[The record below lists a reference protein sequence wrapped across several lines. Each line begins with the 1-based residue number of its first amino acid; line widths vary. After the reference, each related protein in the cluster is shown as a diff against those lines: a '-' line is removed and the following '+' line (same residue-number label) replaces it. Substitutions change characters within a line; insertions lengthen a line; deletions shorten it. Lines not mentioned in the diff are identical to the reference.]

1 MNGRTFLTRFPK
13 TNFSFSS
20 LIFVSLKGAN
30 NDDVRVDERQDGSY
44 TMETV
49 LTAVFAACLAALLTG
64 FLAGYACARR
74 CTKSEDD
81 NLPYPDTEYEYF
93 EQRHNM
99 NAWVPVDTLDIIRSG
114 PFTLIFPSKFRGLYN
129 IGTKKRFLYG
139 VFIKTYFNYIFNFIV
154 KRVIVFKQCW
164 MYVQLLLNIE

>member
-1 MNGRTFLTRFPK
+1 MHLFFNSIHLFNVDLSAVHWWSLYMCELVERSLSSCSTRIFRW
-13 TNFSFSS
+13 SS
-20 LIFVSLKGAN
+20 LIFIFVPRKGTN
-30 NDDVRVDERQDGSY
+30 NDDVRMDERQDGSY

-99 NAWVPVDTLDIIRSG
+99 NAWVHLWNKSHRYIIVAHDRVMIHLY
-114 PFTLIFPSKFRGLYN
+114 TNFPWC
-129 IGTKKRFLYG
+129 I
-139 VFIKTYFNYIFNFIV
+139 
-154 KRVIVFKQCW
+154 
-164 MYVQLLLNIE
+164 

>member
-1 MNGRTFLTRFPK
+1 MNVYLTLVSNHRSNNCNFTWLQILGRVHLKTSLSFDCGGLSSDFSDVTFV
-13 TNFSFSS
+13 
-20 LIFVSLKGAN
+20 FVVFIGAG

-99 NAWVPVDTLDIIRSG
+99 NA
-114 PFTLIFPSKFRGLYN
+114 
-129 IGTKKRFLYG
+129 
-139 VFIKTYFNYIFNFIV
+139 
-154 KRVIVFKQCW
+154 
-164 MYVQLLLNIE
+164 

>member
-1 MNGRTFLTRFPK
+1 MIYNIILPSNLKRPRC
-13 TNFSFSS
+13 SS
-20 LIFVSLKGAN
+20 LIFIFVPRKGAN

-99 NAWVPVDTLDIIRSG
+99 NA
-114 PFTLIFPSKFRGLYN
+114 
-129 IGTKKRFLYG
+129 
-139 VFIKTYFNYIFNFIV
+139 
-154 KRVIVFKQCW
+154 
-164 MYVQLLLNIE
+164 

>member
-1 MNGRTFLTRFPK
+1 M
-13 TNFSFSS
+13 
-20 LIFVSLKGAN
+20 
-30 NDDVRVDERQDGSY
+30 DEHDEGSY

-99 NAWVPVDTLDIIRSG
+99 NALV
-114 PFTLIFPSKFRGLYN
+114 
-129 IGTKKRFLYG
+129 
-139 VFIKTYFNYIFNFIV
+139 
-154 KRVIVFKQCW
+154 
-164 MYVQLLLNIE
+164 